1 MIVPPALEPGSEI
14 RIIAPSGPFDRTLFW
29 TAVGWLSCHQR
40 VTYDQGIFS
49 REGFL
54 AGSDARRHA
63 ELQSAVDDPKITA
76 VVSARGGWGANRI
89 TESIDFSSLARHP
102 KWLVGFSDVTAL
114 HVSAWQYG
122 LASLHASN
130 LVGLGRGDADS
141 RLRWLYALRTPQRTI
156 RMSGTP
162 IVGGRCEGTLV
173 GGNLTI
179 IVNCLS
185 KGRLTLPPRCILALE
200 DVTESSY
207 RIDRLLDT
215 LLNSSL
221 SGCIAGVA
229 LGQFIDCEPGKF
241 GVPVTQVLIEQFR
254 RLGVPTLSEL
264 QFGHGR
270 VNLPLP
276 LGQRAMLDCIAGELR
291 LGLG

>member
-1 MIVPPALEPGSEI
+1 MIVPPALEPGSEV
-14 RIIAPSGPFDRTLFW
+14 RVIAPSGPFDRTLFW
-29 TAVGWLSCHQR
+29 TAVGWLSCHQK
-40 VTYDQGIFS
+40 VTYAQSIFS
-49 REGFL
+49 RDGFL
-54 AGSDARRHA
+54 AGSDSRRRA
-63 ELQSAVDDPKITA
+63 ELQTAIDDPNIAA
-76 VVSARGGWGANRI
+76 VVAARGGWGANRI
-89 TESIDFSSLARHP
+89 TESIDFSPLARHP

-122 LASLHASN
+122 LVSLHASN
-130 LVGLGRGDADS
+130 LVGLGRGDAES
-141 RLRWLYALRTPQRTI
+141 RLRWLHALRTPQRSI
-156 RMSGTP
+156 KMSGIP
-162 IVGGRCEGTLV
+162 LVGGRCKGTLV

-185 KGRLTLPPRCILALE
+185 KGRLKLPPRCILALE

-215 LLNSSL
+215 LLNSPL
-221 SGCIAGVA
+221 CGCIAGVA

-241 GVPVTQVLIEQFR
+241 GVPVAQVLMDQFR
-254 RLGVPTLSEL
+254 RLGVPTLSDL

-276 LGQRAMLDCIAGELR
+276 LGQQATIDCAAGELR
-291 LGLG
+291 LGA